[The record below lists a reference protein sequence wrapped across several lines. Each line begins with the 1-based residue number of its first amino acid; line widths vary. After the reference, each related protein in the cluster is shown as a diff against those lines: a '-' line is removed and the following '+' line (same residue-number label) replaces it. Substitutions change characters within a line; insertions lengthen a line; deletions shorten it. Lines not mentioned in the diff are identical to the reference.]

1 MKSKLII
8 IAASLGIS
16 ALVFYNIKTNTQNT
30 SNTVET
36 VETMVV
42 KDTTNTTKEYADS
55 IFAIADNL
63 VNHIYMEQT
72 SMDDKIYTQE
82 LTIEEKAAQL
92 NKAIKEVDK
101 SHKDLAQAIAK
112 TEIAEKTALKAK
124 IEFEA
129 QIIKL
134 RGTQKH
140 TANLNKALENE
151 RILLVIEKDKLKR
164 ECQRLNNLLGND
176 YSIHEIDSIAILPDS
191 LKVNKKRNKRNR

>member
-1 MKSKLII
+1 
-8 IAASLGIS
+8 
-16 ALVFYNIKTNTQNT
+16 
-30 SNTVET
+30 
-36 VETMVV
+36 
-42 KDTTNTTKEYADS
+42 
-55 IFAIADNL
+55 
-63 VNHIYMEQT
+63 MEQT